1 MPQMPM
7 GSPCLLGANHGEMAG
22 MPMVPMMPMP
32 APSRTRLAMNSGSD
46 VENAP
51 MTPPTML
58 RHSAAMTIFLMPNLL
73 ARPAVGNDMTN
84 PST

>member
-1 MPQMPM
+1 
-7 GSPCLLGANHGEMAG
+7 
-22 MPMVPMMPMP
+22 
-32 APSRTRLAMNSGSD
+32 MNSGSD